1 MVRLAKYIIVWV
13 AGVCVWV
20 GLMALFHPP
29 VWGNLLATL
38 VFGYGWG
45 FVLVNE
51 WFYQEEGR

>member
-13 AGVCVWV
+13 AGVCVWA

-29 VWGNLLATL
+29 VWGNLLASL

-51 WFYQEEGR
+51 WYYQEEG

>member
-1 MVRLAKYIIVWV
+1 MRLVKYIVVFVVGVSVWL
-13 AGVCVWV
+13 

-51 WFYQEEGR
+51 WYYQEEGS

>member
-1 MVRLAKYIIVWV
+1 MVRLVKYIVVFVVGVSVWL
-13 AGVCVWV
+13 
-20 GLMALFHPP
+20 GLMVLFHPP

-51 WFYQEEGR
+51 WYYQKEGR